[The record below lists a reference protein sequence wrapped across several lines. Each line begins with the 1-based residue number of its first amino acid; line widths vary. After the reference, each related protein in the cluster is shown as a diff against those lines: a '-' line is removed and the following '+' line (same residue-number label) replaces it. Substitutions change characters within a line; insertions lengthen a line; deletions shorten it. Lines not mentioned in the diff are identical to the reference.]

1 MQHVI
6 VPLIS
11 FSAEAIPLEK
21 STVWATHGKTF
32 DTWIC
37 PLVYSLIGLCNDV
50 ILRYYCWLPILIK
63 SSLIHNYIC
72 CLSVKLVSFHFGETS
87 LLDWLFSPLLFSGSF
102 QIMSRYCVD
111 ESWSCW
117 AFIGKYYCQSCWKE
131 GYGCWSL
138 QVDLFAGCIFIQ
150 FLSIYSH
157 IYDRTSSFWVWH
169 FVLSVMCT
177 VEPIGSFRWL
187 QSFIFGRLST
197 LGDWLL
203 KRLSSEKNVFK
214 QALWCCDVSNFQFT
228 VYEVNF
234 RL

>member
-37 PLVYSLIGLCNDV
+37 PLVYSLIGLCSDV

-102 QIMSRYCVD
+102 QIMSGYCVD

-150 FLSIYSH
+150 FSSIYSH
-157 IYDRTSSFWVWH
+157 IYDRTSSFWDWH
-169 FVLSVMCT
+169 FFLSVMCP

-187 QSFIFGRLST
+187 QCFIFGRLS
-197 LGDWLL
+197 
-203 KRLSSEKNVFK
+203 S
-214 QALWCCDVSNFQFT
+214 
-228 VYEVNF
+228 
-234 RL
+234 

>member
-50 ILRYYCWLPILIK
+50 ILRYYCWLPTLIK

-72 CLSVKLVSFHFGETS
+72 CLSVKMVSFHFGETS
-87 LLDWLFSPLLFSGSF
+87 LLDWLFSSLLFSGSF
-102 QIMSRYCVD
+102 QIMSGYCVD

-150 FLSIYSH
+150 FLSIYSRF
-157 IYDRTSSFWVWH
+157 YGRTSSFWDWH
-169 FVLSVMCT
+169 FFPLCH
-177 VEPIGSFRWL
+177 
-187 QSFIFGRLST
+187 
-197 LGDWLL
+197 
-203 KRLSSEKNVFK
+203 
-214 QALWCCDVSNFQFT
+214 
-228 VYEVNF
+228 VYSRANRVI
-234 RL
+234 